1 MTKIPLLKTYCFVAG
16 VSGGHILPALN
27 LAHDLQK
34 DDPNARIIMITTHG
48 DLDAKVLQQNRDLE
62 HHALRL
68 RPVPYRQWYK
78 LPLFAYQAF
87 MSFAQSLRILYAA
100 KPARVITTGSHI
112 ALPVCAAAWIL
123 RIPIEL
129 VALDVEPGKTLLAL
143 APLAATV
150 TTCFEPTQNY
160 FPKNECVMR
169 PYPLSTYIRSLSGA
183 REQILNELA
192 FDPAKK
198 TLLIVGGSQG
208 SVSLNNA
215 IKTLIAAHPDI
226 AKNIQ
231 IIHQTGSSDSTNWP
245 GFYAQH
251 GITAHA
257 FAYNPELVR
266 YYLAADC
273 IITRAGS
280 GSLHEIM
287 YLKKPCII
295 IPLITNT
302 THHQRANAQA
312 MRERH
317 PQLVQVIEQEMLG
330 ENADVLFR
338 SIERALLSIELN

>member
-1 MTKIPLLKTYCFVAG
+1 MKFTTYCFVAG

-27 LAHDLQK
+27 LAHDIEQQN
-34 DDPNARIIMITTHG
+34 PHAHIVMITTHG

-78 LPLFAYQAF
+78 LPIFAYQAVS
-87 MSFAQSLRILYAA
+87 SFLQSLRILYRA
-100 KPARVITTGSHI
+100 KPERVITTGSHI

-143 APLAATV
+143 APLATSV
-150 TTCFEPTQNY
+150 SICFEQTKKY
-160 FPKNECVMR
+160 FPKNNCTLR
-169 PYPLSTYIRSLSGA
+169 PYPLSAYIRSLSNT
-183 REQILNELA
+183 RTPLLNELG
-192 FDPAKK
+192 FDESKK
-198 TLLIVGGSQG
+198 TILIVGGSQG
-208 SVSLNNA
+208 SVSLNTA
-215 IKTLIAAHPDI
+215 IKKLIAGHQDI
-226 AKNIQ
+226 ATNIQ
-231 IIHQTGSSDSTNWP
+231 IIHQTGSSDVTNWP
-245 GFYAQH
+245 AFYAQH
-251 GITAHA
+251 GITAYA

-266 YYLAADC
+266 YYTAADC

-280 GSLHEIM
+280 GSLHEIL

-317 PQLVQVIEQEMLG
+317 PELVQVIEQEALTG
-330 ENADVLFR
+330 NPELLLR
-338 SIERALLSIELN
+338 SIERAFQ

>member
-1 MTKIPLLKTYCFVAG
+1 MKLTTYCFVAG

-27 LAHDLQK
+27 LAHDLKQN
-34 DDPNARIIMITTHG
+34 DPHARIIMITTHG
-48 DLDAKVLQQNRDLE
+48 DLDAKVLQQNKDLE

-68 RPVPYRQWYK
+68 RAVPYRQWYK
-78 LPLFAYQAF
+78 LPLFAYQGVA
-87 MSFAQSLRILYAA
+87 SFFQSLRILYTA
-100 KPARVITTGSHI
+100 KPERVITTGSHI

-143 APLAATV
+143 APFATEV
-150 TTCFEPTQNY
+150 TTCFEQTKNY
-160 FPKNECVMR
+160 FPKSQCTLR
-169 PYPLSTYIRSLSGA
+169 PYPLSTYIRSLSNNRA
-183 REQILNELA
+183 PLLNELG

-215 IKTLIAAHPDI
+215 IKALITAHPEI
-226 AKNIQ
+226 ARTMQ
-231 IIHQTGSSDSTNWP
+231 IIHQTGSSDATNWP
-245 GFYAQH
+245 AFYAQH

-257 FAYNPELVR
+257 FAYDPQLVR
-266 YYLAADC
+266 YYTAADC

-280 GSLHEIM
+280 GSLHEIL

-302 THHQRANAQA
+302 TQHQRANAHA

-317 PQLVQVIEQEMLG
+317 RQLVQVIEQDALK
-330 ENADVLFR
+330 ENADLLLQ
-338 SIERALLSIELN
+338 SIEQSLI

>member
-1 MTKIPLLKTYCFVAG
+1 MKFTTYCFVAG

-27 LAHDLQK
+27 LAHDLKKQ
-34 DDPNARIIMITTHG
+34 DPRARIIMITTHG
-48 DLDAKVLQQNRDLE
+48 DLDAKVLQQNTDLE
-62 HHALRL
+62 HHALRM
-68 RPVPYRQWYK
+68 RAVPYRQWYK
-78 LPLFAYQAF
+78 LPLFAYQAA
-87 MSFAQSLRILYAA
+87 MSFFQSLRILYAA
-100 KPARVITTGSHI
+100 KPDRVITTGSHI

-143 APLAATV
+143 APLATTV
-150 TTCFEPTQNY
+150 STCFEQTKEY
-160 FPKNECVMR
+160 FPQKNCVLR
-169 PYPLSTYIRSLSGA
+169 PYPLSAYIRSLSSDRQELLTA
-183 REQILNELA
+183 LN

-215 IKTLIAAHPDI
+215 IKTLIIAHPEI
-226 AKNIQ
+226 ARTMQ
-231 IIHQTGSSDSTNWP
+231 IIHQTGSSDATNWP
-245 GFYAQH
+245 AFYAQH

-257 FAYNPELVR
+257 FAYDPQLVR
-266 YYLAADC
+266 YYGAADC

-280 GSLHEIM
+280 GSLHEIL

-302 THHQRANAQA
+302 TQHQRANAHA

-317 PQLVQVIEQEMLG
+317 PDLVQVIEQEALRDDTRLLQG
-330 ENADVLFR
+330 
-338 SIERALLSIELN
+338 IERAYK